1 MPADSWHWLYLRG
14 HSAVS
19 LYADPLSGANEAQ
32 LQWILTGYDEFF
44 APISK
49 EWVMKGL
56 WNSEKSVDAT
66 YRPALDALRAVDASI
81 LALALLAVVEN
92 GSAFM
97 VSATRDHGAICLTLL
112 DGERR
117 HKVYP
122 SNVQELDQALRDLIE
137 SFAPSKP
144 ASKARPSTR

>member
-1 MPADSWHWLYLRG
+1 MSTASWHWLYLAG

-19 LYADPLSGANEAQ
+19 LYADPQSGANAGE
-32 LQWILTGYDEFF
+32 LQWILPGFEEFF

-49 EWVMKGL
+49 EWDMKGL

-66 YRPALDALRAVDASI
+66 YRPALDALRAVDAST
-81 LALALLAVVEN
+81 LAVALLAVVEN
-92 GSAFM
+92 GCAFM

-112 DGERR
+112 DGDRR

-122 SNVQELDQALRDLIE
+122 SSVQELNQALLDLSE